1 MLIDARKT
9 QEVDLI
15 KSIGQIE
22 PVEINVIEV
31 GHDKKGQLEL
41 RGWHDDGCHR
51 MNVYLLTADELKGYV
66 PDFSM
71 NSYYS
76 TDELEI

>member
-1 MLIDARKT
+1 MLIDAQKP

-31 GHDKKGQLEL
+31 GHDKKGKLEL
-41 RGWHDDGCHR
+41 RVWHDDGCHR
-51 MNVYLLTADELKGYV
+51 MNVFL
-66 PDFSM
+66 
-71 NSYYS
+71 
-76 TDELEI
+76 